1 MSFGLG
7 RVTSTLLVGGAAFFA
22 AGLASNEAVADEP
35 RRATEP
41 RIMAEPGE
49 VTNVVDAFDEG
60 NPYDVH
66 ITLGFQQSFYGGK
79 IRRESAIGQGSLST
93 GNFVSPLMN
102 VATYKETTSRLNTRV
117 DVGLFRDIGFYLRM
131 PLILSNGRELT
142 DLDGSAK
149 QQSVVLQG
157 APGEQLFSL
166 PFKSPNRSGIEY
178 LAAGFDFSIF
188 NQYRDPSKPTW
199 LFGFEGRFNVSEPMH
214 ACNGGGR
221 GLNQGNTQVECA
233 DPSDIDRDG
242 KSAGTDAAS
251 PGFIRDEQGRSLEGS
266 FSGGRKAGVS
276 RGTTALEVHTMVS
289 RRIKYLE
296 PYGGFRAMFEFPTDS
311 SDYKRSDV
319 SNVVARRPPIQGWFT
334 LGTQVIPYELRE
346 KFQRLTFDFRFVGTY
361 RSEGRDY
368 SPLFDAIGSSDAP
381 SMRRP
386 NYAGYQTGT
395 TAPEGTGS
403 VVDPGSQK
411 IFNTGLTDV
420 GAYGGFTLSTSA
432 QFQAGE
438 YIKFQVGGAYSVFQ
452 SHFLTGDQPCNSSEK
467 SDVGKSGPCQSI
479 TPNAGGGFNHTATGQ
494 PNPVYRAPVDAVGRR
509 FKFDDI
515 SQIDL
520 WINAVVMF

>member
-1 MSFGLG
+1 MSYGFG

-22 AGLASNEAVADEP
+22 ANSAYADEP

-79 IRRESAIGQGSLST
+79 VRRESSIGQGSLTT
-93 GNFVSPLMN
+93 GGFTSPLMN
-102 VATYKETTSRLNTRV
+102 VATFKETTSRLNTRV
-117 DVGLFRDIGFYLRM
+117 DVGLFRDIGFYLRL
-131 PLILSNGRELT
+131 PLVLSNSRELT
-142 DLDGSAK
+142 DLQGSSK
-149 QQSVVLQG
+149 VQGVVLQG

-178 LAAGFDFSIF
+178 LAAGFDFGIF
-188 NQYRDPSKPTW
+188 NQARDPSKPTW
-199 LFGFEGRFNVSEPMH
+199 VFGFEGRFNVSEPMH
-214 ACNGGGR
+214 ACNGGGK
-221 GLNQGNTQVECA
+221 GLNQGGNQVECA

-242 KSAGTDAAS
+242 KPSGTGT
-251 PGFIRDEQGRSLEGS
+251 PGLTRDEQGRSLEGS

-276 RGTTALEVHTMVS
+276 RGTTAVEVHTMVS

-296 PYGGFRAMFEFPTDS
+296 PYGGFRAMFEFPTSS
-311 SDYKRSDV
+311 SDFGRSDV
-319 SNVVARRPPIQGWFT
+319 SNVVASRPPIQGWFT
-334 LGTQVIPYELRE
+334 MGTQVIPYELKE
-346 KFQRLTFDFRFVGTY
+346 KFQRLTLDFRFVGTY

-381 SMRRP
+381 SLRRP
-386 NYAGYQTGT
+386 TYAQYQGGK
-395 TAPEGTGS
+395 TAAEGTQS
-403 VVDPGSQK
+403 VIDPGSQK
-411 IFNTGLTDV
+411 IFATGLSDV

-432 QFQAGE
+432 MFQAGE
-438 YIKFQVGGAYSVFQ
+438 YIKFQVGGAYSIFQ
-452 SHFLTGDQPCNSSEK
+452 SHFLTGDQPCDSSAK
-467 SDVGKSGPCQSI
+467 NDLGKAGPCQSI
-479 TPNAGGGFNHTATGQ
+479 QGNATGGYTRTPTGQ
-494 PNPVYRAPVDAVGRR
+494 PNPVYRAPIDAVGRR
-509 FKFDDI
+509 FKLDDAT
-515 SQIDL
+515 QLDL